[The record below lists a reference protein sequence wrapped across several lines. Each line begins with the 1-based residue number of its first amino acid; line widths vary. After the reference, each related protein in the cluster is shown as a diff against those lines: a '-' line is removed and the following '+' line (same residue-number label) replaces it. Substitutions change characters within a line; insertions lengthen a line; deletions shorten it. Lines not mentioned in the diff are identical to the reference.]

1 MDPVIY
7 FFADWLVGLLFLAD
21 ADKFI
26 IYFVAV
32 WAIVCFWLILESFII
47 FFFAVWCGFSP
58 YFHRSSPPRAF
69 FWRSLGRRGAVPGR
83 WTHPRGSAWRLT
95 ATLSS
100 STLATPEF
108 RFSEE
113 DGGSALRYRV
123 LNYPYKT
130 ISCFLKIL
138 SPPHLSDGLNTVLAF
153 FPDAILWHASRA
165 LWMSCGASAQTY
177 FLALLCQQRPSKKRW
192 KKCHQNQRLYSPE
205 GYLASVKKPVEPP
218 SVGNCNLHKTD
229 LWQPER
235 KGYTSHI
242 PHTRLNLT
250 KHLTSLYCLQYKYSM
265 ST

>member
-83 WTHPRGSAWRLT
+83 WTHPRGSAWRPT

-113 DGGSALRYRV
+113 DGGSALRDIV

-130 ISCFLKIL
+130 ISCFFKNPL
-138 SPPHLSDGLNTVLAF
+138 SPSPLRRVKYGACVFPQRHFVTCQPCSLNVVRGICANLLF
-153 FPDAILWHASRA
+153 SFA
-165 LWMSCGASAQTY
+165 LPTTAQ
-177 FLALLCQQRPSKKRW
+177 
-192 KKCHQNQRLYSPE
+192 
-205 GYLASVKKPVEPP
+205 
-218 SVGNCNLHKTD
+218 
-229 LWQPER
+229 
-235 KGYTSHI
+235 
-242 PHTRLNLT
+242 
-250 KHLTSLYCLQYKYSM
+250 
-265 ST
+265 